1 MFDEINNLIIE
12 IYNLKLFNKLN
23 ILELIIF
30 NF

>member
-1 MFDEINNLIIE
+1 MFDEINNSIIE

>member
-1 MFDEINNLIIE
+1 MFGEINNSIIE